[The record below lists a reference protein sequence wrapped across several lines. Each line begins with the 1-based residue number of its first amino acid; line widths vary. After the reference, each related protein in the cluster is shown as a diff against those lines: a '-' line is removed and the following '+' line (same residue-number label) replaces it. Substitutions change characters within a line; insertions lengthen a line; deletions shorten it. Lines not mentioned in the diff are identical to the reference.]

1 MLVEERN
8 MGTKSRIAEARE
20 VASHLLNSMETADLP
35 VERHLLQAKR
45 LARLLRDT
53 DAQTWLDL
61 EIRGYTDGLNI
72 GALGDCLKYARG
84 AGRITPDNKYY
95 LNSLPCLEAECS
107 SDKHRV
113 ESAVPKAGTGTAENY
128 LVAGA
133 TSKMFTDQIK
143 ALNAV
148 KNIYLKNVALF
159 SGLKA
164 AIHSYVTD
172 TLISLEFGDVAE
184 SIFDQLRHDVD
195 TFIRARCP
203 KAAEKLVAISER
215 MAEGNPE
222 SCAEALT
229 SCRRLLMSVA
239 DALFPQSDTE
249 WEDGKGK
256 RRKVGPDNYK
266 NRLIAFIEQRIA
278 SASTQSLLE
287 DDLGHLCSRLDAIY
301 EKSCKGVHTD
311 ITLEEARLAIIQ
323 AYIFLGELAR
333 VDIGDDQQEVGQLSP
348 GDALGA
354 ASGEPST

>member
-1 MLVEERN
+1 
-8 MGTKSRIAEARE
+8 MGPKSRITEARE
-20 VASHLLNSMETADLP
+20 VASSLLSFMETADLP

-61 EIRGYTDGLNI
+61 EIGGYTDGFNTSS
-72 GALGDCLKYARG
+72 LGDCLRYATA
-84 AGRITPDNKYY
+84 AGRVTPDNKYY
-95 LNSLPCLEAECS
+95 LTSLPRLEAECAA
-107 SDKHRV
+107 DKHRV
-113 ESAVPKAGTGTAENY
+113 ESAVPQAGTGTAENY
-128 LVAGA
+128 IVAGA

-148 KNIYLKNVALF
+148 KKVYLQNVALF

-164 AIHSYVTD
+164 AIHSYVAD

-195 TFIRARCP
+195 TFIRSRCP
-203 KAAEKLVAISER
+203 KAAEKLLAISER

-229 SCRRLLMSVA
+229 SCRRLLMTVA
-239 DALFPQSDTE
+239 DALFPPSDTE

-256 RRKVGPDNYK
+256 KRKVGPDNYK

-287 DDLGHLCSRLDAIY
+287 DDLVHLCSRLDAIY

-311 ITLEEARLAIIQ
+311 ITVEEARLAIIQ

-333 VDIGDDQQEVGQLSP
+333 VDAGDDQQEVGQISSE
-348 GDALGA
+348 A
-354 ASGEPST
+354 APSAPPDEPST